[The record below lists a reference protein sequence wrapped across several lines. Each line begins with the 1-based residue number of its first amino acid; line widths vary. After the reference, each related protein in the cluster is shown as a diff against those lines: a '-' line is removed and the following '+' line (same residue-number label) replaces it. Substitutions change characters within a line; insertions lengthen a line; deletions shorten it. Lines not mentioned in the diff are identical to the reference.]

1 MTEKDRCAA
10 GRGNDSRMA
19 DSDALIVERTLRG
32 DGEAYGVLVERYQ
45 SAVLA
50 QALAVTGRL
59 ADAEDIAQEAFLKAY
74 RALPGLKRPSAFARW
89 LFGITRNTCHDWL
102 RDRQRREAAGLA
114 ERGAGRV
121 ADPVDPG
128 AALPAEEAARRQATP
143 ARPVGIN
150 SAGLAELESLPGI
163 GHELAMRILYYRHE
177 HGPFRS
183 YEDLTEVPGIGAQ
196 KVAELRAC
204 TTLN

>member
-1 MTEKDRCAA
+1 
-10 GRGNDSRMA
+10 MA

-32 DGEAYGVLVERYQ
+32 DGEAYVVLVERYQ

-102 RDRQRREAAGLA
+102 RHRQRREAAGLA

-128 AALPAEEAARRQATP
+128 AVLPAEDAARRETH
-143 ARPVGIN
+143 RLL
-150 SAGLAELESLPGI
+150 LA
-163 GHELAMRILYYRHE
+163 A
-177 HGPFRS
+177 
-183 YEDLTEVPGIGAQ
+183 V
-196 KVAELRAC
+196 
-204 TTLN
+204 TTLPAEYAVAVTLKHQSGMTCAEIAETLDVPLGTVTSRLARAYEMLRRLLEDRAAGPVE